1 MITCLSQDHVAFVEP
16 RDPRWVE
23 PALTREF
30 LAGRA
35 MFCVFLCV
43 FAFHDPRMGPSN
55 HVCLRSACA

>member
-1 MITCLSQDHVAFVEP
+1 MITSLSQDLDVAFVEP

-35 MFCVFLCV
+35 MFFLFLCV
-43 FAFHDPRMGPSN
+43 FALEPCVFAER
-55 HVCLRSACA
+55 VRLKQ